1 MLMMTAGG
9 MTRIHGPFIS
19 DKEIE
24 DIVKSL
30 RKQGHP
36 EYDDDILR
44 ENLESENNL
53 ISDAEK
59 DELFQV

>member
-9 MTRIHGPFIS
+9 MTTRIHGPFIS

-30 RKQGHP
+30 RKQGNP

-44 ENLESENNL
+44 EENLESENNN
-53 ISDAEK
+53 
-59 DELFQV
+59 F